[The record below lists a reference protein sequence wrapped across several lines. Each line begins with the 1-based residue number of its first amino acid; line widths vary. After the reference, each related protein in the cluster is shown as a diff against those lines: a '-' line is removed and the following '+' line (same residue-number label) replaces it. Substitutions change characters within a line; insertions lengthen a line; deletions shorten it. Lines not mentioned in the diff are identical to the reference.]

1 MQSPLVRPKWT
12 QMQSVSDNRLRI
24 SWWDFSRLNLSLRIR
39 PLAVALKPSQTRH
52 PEKLEQESYVWV
64 GAWICVVLIPN
75 LGDSEPA
82 TTSAP

>member
-1 MQSPLVRPKWT
+1 MQSPLERPKSS
-12 QMQSVSDNRLRI
+12 QMQSLSDHRLRI
-24 SWWDFSRLNLSLRIR
+24 SWWDSSRLNLSLRIR
-39 PLAVALKPSQTRH
+39 PLTVALKPSETRH

-82 TTSAP
+82 PTSAP